1 VLLADGAEVGYVAC
15 EAARGLAA
23 HLDADAEAFV
33 ATVREIDIDI
43 VLLRLEITLR

>member
-33 ATVREIDIDI
+33 ATVREIDI